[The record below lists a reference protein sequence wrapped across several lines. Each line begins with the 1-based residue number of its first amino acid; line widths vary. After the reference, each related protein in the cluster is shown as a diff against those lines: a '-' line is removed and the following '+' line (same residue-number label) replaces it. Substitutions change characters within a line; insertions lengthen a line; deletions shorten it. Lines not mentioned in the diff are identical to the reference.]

1 MNIDSPEKSTTSILG
16 RLMVKFA
23 TPMELHNIMEIPFQL
38 MRLIMTKG
46 VVIVPW
52 LAIMEMKVDGG
63 IMLVATTKW

>member
-1 MNIDSPEKSTTSILG
+1 
-16 RLMVKFA
+16 MVKFA